1 MEMNK
6 IYEVLKDED
15 SRKRYDL
22 FGENGSNKMAKK
34 AATSFDDVMRTFSAY
49 DDCEE
54 IIITD

>member
-1 MEMNK
+1 MNK